1 MVGVRAAQCKIDAQN
16 VLVGVEVSNDAVKLL
31 PGARPFATVNANTT
45 NHTGPAA
52 V

>member
-1 MVGVRAAQCKIDAQN
+1 MVGGRTVQCKIDVQN
-16 VLVGVEVSNDAVKLL
+16 VLIGVEVCNDAVKLL
-31 PGARPFATVNANTT
+31 LGARLFATVNANTT